1 MKSKDLIKQKNICK
15 LKKQMIQTKKKMMW
29 MKEKKSCGDSLL
41 ITYTSFHVNFTKS
54 NYNY

>member
-1 MKSKDLIKQKNICK
+1 MYANWKKNDPN
-15 LKKQMIQTKKKMMW
+15 KKKW
-29 MKEKKSCGDSLL
+29 CEWKKKKSCGDSLL

>member
-1 MKSKDLIKQKNICK
+1 MKSKDLIKQKKCMQIEKTNDPN
-15 LKKQMIQTKKKMMW
+15 KKQMMW